1 MEGWLYLVL
10 PSRFGL
16 QSSRKRY
23 FVLEE
28 NSLHCFKCVP
38 LSRREDP
45 IKSTLID
52 SCIRVADSGRENIHR
67 RVLFIFT
74 LYDSSD
80 HSDQLKLGAR
90 SSEEAAK
97 WMHSFKEAALKE
109 SSKQREKL
117 LVFSKQKH
125 RYFRLSRRRG
135 IGHMNSLGMAKKVHA
150 EPVTADVVA
159 PSSWKIFGCQNGLRL
174 FKEANDINFRRKNY
188 DDHPAIMAVGVVDAN
203 PEAVFQAVMT
213 IGAARSEWDFFL
225 NQATV
230 VEHLDGHTDI
240 IQEQMKK
247 DWMPWGMKPRE
258 LLIRRYWRR
267 EDDGTYVI
275 LFHSVI
281 HKKCSPRKGYVRA
294 CLKGGGY
301 VISPLNQGKQS
312 VVKHMLSIN
321 WKYWKTSMFR
331 SCEVFLTIRM
341 TERVAA
347 LREMFRAKFGSYPCI
362 DCSRGELTRCGVSPE
377 CDKEDIKVE
386 LQSTVENGHTE
397 KSQAEVPEEEHYIK
411 PSNLT
416 TPFLQLSNASD
427 EFFDVPEQSDEY
439 FDLDSDQFISECSE
453 DSWFPD
459 AASGKQILV
468 QERSPQ
474 KLTTAVVFVKKLQHL
489 AVQRKIRRD
498 LRGVTI
504 EEGSSWSYGSTLP
517 QDPTCSTPCS
527 WTIPDPST
535 FLIRGKNYLQDWKKV
550 KAGGTL
556 MQLVG
561 VDWLKSD
568 KREDDLGGRPGSLVQ
583 KYAAGFGSEFF
594 FIINFQ
600 IPGAVTY
607 SVALYYMMDSPLEKN
622 PLLERF
628 VNGDDAFRNS
638 RFKLIPYISK
648 GSWIVKQTVGR
659 KACLPATGLEINYI
673 RGQNYLET
681 AIHIGSSSVATGVM
695 GLVLRYLSTLVI
707 ELAFVIQA
715 NTEEELPEFLLGTC
729 QLNQLDI
736 AKAANV
742 TP

>member
-1 MEGWLYLVL
+1 MEGWLYLVRS
-10 PSRFGL
+10 SRFGL

-28 NSLHCFKCVP
+28 NSLHCFKCLP
-38 LSRREDP
+38 FSRTEDP

-52 SCIRVADSGRENIHR
+52 SCIRVADNGRESIHR
-67 RVLFIFT
+67 KVLFIFT
-74 LYDSSD
+74 LYNSSD

-109 SSKQREKL
+109 CLNRRENL
-117 LVFSKQKH
+117 LVFSRQKH

-135 IGHMNSLGMAKKVHA
+135 IGHMNSLVHA

-159 PSSWKIFGCQNGLRL
+159 PYSWEIFGCRNGLRL
-174 FKEANDINFRRKNY
+174 FKEANGNFRRKNY
-188 DDHPAIMAVGVVDAN
+188 DDHPAIMAVGMVDATS
-203 PEAVFQAVMT
+203 EAVFQTVMT
-213 IGAARSEWDFFL
+213 IGASRSEWDFCVSR
-225 NQATV
+225 ATI

-240 IQEQMKK
+240 IQEQIKK
-247 DWMPWGMKPRE
+247 DWLPWGMKPRE
-258 LLIRRYWRR
+258 LLMRRYWRR

-281 HKKCSPRKGYVRA
+281 HKKCSPQKGYVRA

-321 WKYWKTSMFR
+321 WKYWKSSMFK
-331 SCEVFLTIRM
+331 SCEIYLTIRM

-347 LREMFRAKFGSYPCI
+347 LREMFRAKFGSYPCV
-362 DCSRGELTRCGVSPE
+362 DCSRGELTRCGASPE

-397 KSQAEVPEEEHYIK
+397 DPPAEVPEEEPYIK
-411 PSNLT
+411 PSNST

-427 EFFDVPEQSDEY
+427 EFFDVPEQSEYEY
-439 FDLDSDQFISECSE
+439 FDLDSDQFMSECSE
-453 DSWFPD
+453 DTWFPD
-459 AASGKQILV
+459 AANGKQTQV
-468 QERSPQ
+468 QERSQQ
-474 KLTTAVVFVKKLQHL
+474 KMSTAAIFVKKLQNL
-489 AVQRKIRRD
+489 AVQRKIHRD
-498 LRGVTI
+498 LREVTL
-504 EEGSSWSYGSTLP
+504 EEGLSCSSCLYGSTLP
-517 QDPTCSTPCS
+517 KDPTCSTPCS

-550 KAGGTL
+550 KASGTL

-568 KREDDLGGRPGSLVQ
+568 RREDDLGGRPSSLVQ

-600 IPGAVTY
+600 IPGSVTY
-607 SVALYYMMDSPLEKN
+607 NIALYYMMESPLGRN

-638 RFKLIPYISK
+638 RFKLIPFISK
-648 GSWIVKQTVGR
+648 GSWIVRQTVGR
-659 KACLPATGLEINYI
+659 KACLLATGLEINYF
-673 RGQNYLET
+673 RGKNYLEI
-681 AIHIGSSSVATGVM
+681 AVHIGSSSVATGIT
-695 GLVLRYLSTLVI
+695 GLVLRYLNTLVI
-707 ELAFVIQA
+707 ELAFLIQA

-729 QLNQLDI
+729 QLNHLDI
-736 AKAANV
+736 AKAVNAR
-742 TP
+742 P